1 MTHLPI
7 SKALLSVSDKAQL
20 EKLCQQLVERKVGLY
35 ATGGTAKFLDSCGY
49 TITEVE
55 SVTQFP
61 EMLDG
66 RVKTL
71 HPRVFGGIL
80 ARRDEAKD
88 MEECKRYEL
97 PLFDLVVVNL
107 YPFWDHLNEPTQ
119 KQASFVDIGGPSL
132 IRAASKNHKSVTVLS
147 DPADYDE
154 FLKEF
159 AAFGGTSLELRKRM
173 AARTFRRTSDY
184 DGMIASAWL
193 NENKSAPIEIPEK
206 LALTP
211 HENLRYG
218 ENPHQTAVYVRTPQA
233 NWKVLQGKELSYNN
247 LLDAEAAVRLAA
259 EFINPAVA
267 IIKHNSPCG
276 VATGSDKE
284 PLLKVF
290 EKAWE
295 SDSKSAFGGIIAVN
309 REIDGPTAQAIS
321 QYFVEVI
328 VAPKFS
334 EAALHSLAAKKNLR
348 LIEWPTPASGTFEVR
363 PSLGGWL
370 AQTTDNRS
378 DLGDLKTVT
387 RKPLLGNAQHDLEFA
402 WKVVKHAKSNAIVI
416 VKDGVTIG
424 IGSGQTSRVDAMESA
439 IYKAKASGKI
449 KGAVVASD
457 AFFPF
462 RDNIDAMKGLGISA
476 IVQPGGSQRDAEVIA
491 ACDENEMAMV
501 FTGHRHFRH

>member
-7 SKALLSVSDKAQL
+7 RKALLSVSDKSHL
-20 EKLCQQLVERKVGLY
+20 EKLCHALVERKVGLY
-35 ATGGTAKFLDSCGY
+35 ATGGTAKFLDSCGFS
-49 TITEVE
+49 ITEVE

-88 MEECKRYEL
+88 MEECKRFEL

-147 DPADYDE
+147 DPGDYLE
-154 FLKEF
+154 FLAEYEEH
-159 AAFGGTSLELRKRM
+159 GGTTLELRKRL
-173 AARTFRRTSDY
+173 AAKTFRRTSDY
-184 DGMIASAWL
+184 DGMIASAWSEETKTPAL
-193 NENKSAPIEIPEK
+193 EIPEK

-211 HENLRYG
+211 HEKLRYG
-218 ENPHQTAVYVRTPQA
+218 ENPHQAAVYVRTPQA

-247 LLDAEAAVRLAA
+247 LLDAEAAVRLAS
-259 EFINPAVA
+259 EFEDTAVA

-276 VATGSDKE
+276 VAAGKE
-284 PLLKVF
+284 SLAAVF
-290 EKAWE
+290 DKAWQA
-295 SDSKSAFGGIIAVN
+295 DSKSAFGGIIAVN
-309 REIDGPTAQAIS
+309 REVDGATANAIS
-321 QYFVEVI
+321 ANFVEVVI
-328 VAPKFS
+328 APKFTPD
-334 EAALHSLAAKKNLR
+334 ALATLATKKNLR
-348 LIEWPTPASGTFEVR
+348 LIEWPKPSPQAFEAR

-370 AQTTDNRS
+370 AQTCDNRS
-378 DLGDLKTVT
+378 DLGDLKTVS
-387 RKPLLGNAQHDLEFA
+387 KKAVSDSAKADLAFA

-416 VKDGVTIG
+416 AKNGVTLG

-439 IYKAKASGKI
+439 IAKAKASGKI
-449 KGAVVASD
+449 SGSVVASD

-462 RDNIDAMKGLGISA
+462 RDNVDAMKGLGIAA
-476 IVQPGGSQRDAEVIA
+476 IVQPGGSQRDAEVIT
-491 ACDENEMAMV
+491 ACDENDMAML